1 MYSSAN
7 IGTPTDENKAEK
19 WLTKAA
25 EKAHPQAQFYLRCLY
40 RDSPLFEKES
50 HKALYRLRLAAF
62 NNNGDAQHS
71 LAECYK
77 TGFGLQQPDHSGAVF
92 WYKKAAE
99 KGHID
104 AIFNLGI
111 ANEHGYGV
119 KQNQEEAVLFYT
131 IAADQGH
138 PGAQY
143 NLAVCYHYGRGVAAD
158 MQEALKYYRLAAEG
172 GDTAAIFNL
181 AVCCTDGI
189 GMAKDTAEGIRL
201 YTIAAKQGYVKA
213 QVNLASCYERGIGV
227 PIDIVKAKF
236 WYRQAA
242 DQGDTFALQAL
253 SQLVD

>member
-1 MYSSAN
+1 MS
-7 IGTPTDENKAEK
+7 P
-19 WLTKAA
+19 
-25 EKAHPQAQFYLRCLY
+25 AHVCGGGKQPPQ
-40 RDSPLFEKES
+40 
-50 HKALYRLRLAAF
+50 
-62 NNNGDAQHS
+62 
-71 LAECYK
+71 
-77 TGFGLQQPDHSGAVF
+77 T
-92 WYKKAAE
+92 
-99 KGHID
+99 
-104 AIFNLGI
+104 
-111 ANEHGYGV
+111 
-119 KQNQEEAVLFYT
+119 EAVLFYT
-131 IAADQGH
+131 IDADQGH

-143 NLAVCYHYGRGVAAD
+143 NLAVCYHYGHGVAAD

-253 SQLVD
+253 SQLALDTQVMPARLVLPQAQVSAGEGVFIFCTETMAESYSFLSSFLYFTHFSKNKLDKNC